1 MKISVIVVT
10 ARLGGFDVLCNSMRA
25 QTGIDKSDWELIVV
39 DDWHDDRI
47 LVDIGMSVRHLKPRA
62 NDYLDPCYANNLA
75 IRLAQGELVV
85 FFCDQE
91 WAYPTFLADHWR
103 IYQEFPGYTFS
114 GFLDRYPMP
123 TLKADITRQNSQ
135 WSIFESE
142 FTESVAAEHFKNQEP
157 VYRERKGGTRGP
169 AVADMFEMPGDF
181 VYFNVDSLPM
191 AVIRDLNGL
200 DERYDGGYGIC
211 DIDLGWRAN
220 RIGWKFLARDD
231 GPVCNKLGMRSA
243 LVNLPRK
250 PKKEL
255 RSVEENR
262 AFFHRRQDAIRS
274 GKEAVSIP
282 QNYGA
287 WRWR

>member
-10 ARLGGFDVLCNSMRA
+10 ARLGGFDVLINSMLGQVGLDR
-25 QTGIDKSDWELIVV
+25 SDWELIIV
-39 DDWHDDRI
+39 DDWYDSRSEVTQWFEI
-47 LVDIGMSVRHLKPRA
+47 NVKHLRPRD

-75 IRLAQGELVV
+75 LKFAVGELVV

-91 WAYPTFLADHWR
+91 WAYPEFLADHWR
-103 IYQEFPGYTFS
+103 IYQEFPGYTLS

-123 TLKADITRQNSQ
+123 KLKDGITPENSK
-135 WSIFESE
+135 WSIFEKE
-142 FTESVAAEHFKNQEP
+142 FTENIARDHFAFQSAE
-157 VYRERKGGTRGP
+157 YRERKGGARG
-169 AVADMFEMPGDF
+169 AKVDSMFEMPGGF

-231 GPVCNKLGMRSA
+231 GPVCKKLGMRAA

-262 AFFHRRQDAIRS
+262 SFFYRRQEAIRS
-274 GKEAVSIP
+274 GKERVAVP
-282 QNYGA
+282 RKYGA
-287 WRWR
+287 WQ